1 MAPLKLQKKLFSL
14 NNFRIP
20 MRLIINMIDLIKV
33 QNEQELLDFIEKN
46 IKHVSAIN
54 PNLKPF

>member
-1 MAPLKLQKKLFSL
+1 
-14 NNFRIP
+14 
-20 MRLIINMIDLIKV
+20 MRLIINMIDLIKD

-46 IKHVSAIN
+46 IKHVSAVI